1 MFIHN
6 LTANEQSAFLG
17 LAEKIIRAD
26 GILAQQEEHLVAY
39 LANAT
44 GQPAAGGTVESLA
57 TVFQTRQ
64 SKASALLELMGLGLA
79 DGRYHPAER
88 TVVAE
93 IANAMGFNEN
103 ELIGMENW
111 VVRQAMLVQE
121 AAGFWDEEGV

>member
-1 MFIHN
+1 
-6 LTANEQSAFLG
+6 
-17 LAEKIIRAD
+17 
-26 GILAQQEEHLVAY
+26 
-39 LANAT
+39 
-44 GQPAAGGTVESLA
+44 
-57 TVFQTRQ
+57 
-64 SKASALLELMGLGLA
+64 MGLGLA